1 MYGTAMFE
9 RLIAVPGIRQIYA
22 RRLEKGFRGAWAGT
36 CHGVYPNFAAAG
48 QAAPK
53 TKPLGYDNAGPAQM
67 YEERL
72 NRLVP
77 SDYPAMFWLNKLF
90 SEGARRVY
98 DFGGHIGVAYYAYQ
112 HYFDFPKDVSW
123 TVYDVPAVVEAGRE
137 LAKKRGAPEAL
148 SFTSEVSDA
157 SGADIF
163 LAAGSLQ
170 YVESPTL
177 GEMLDSL
184 PSKPKFVLV
193 NKTPLTQRE
202 TFVTLQNIGTAYCPY
217 ILFNEETFKAPLLA
231 GGYKVRDRW
240 ENADHTCELPLNPE
254 HTLRRY
260 TGLLFER

>member
-1 MYGTAMFE
+1 MFE
-9 RLIAVPGIRQIYA
+9 RLVKIPGIRRLYA
-22 RRLEKGFRGAWAGT
+22 HRVEKGFRGDWAGS
-36 CHGVYPNFAAAG
+36 CHGVYPSFAAAS
-48 QAAPK
+48 QAAPD

-72 NRLVP
+72 DRLVP
-77 SDYPAMFWLNKLF
+77 SDYPVMFWLSRLF
-90 SEGARRVY
+90 GEGARRIY

-112 HYFDFPKDVSW
+112 KYFDFPKDVSW
-123 TVYDVPAVVEAGRE
+123 TVYDVPAVIDAGRA
-137 LAKKRGAPEAL
+137 LAKRRGAPDNL
-148 SFTSEVSDA
+148 NFTGKVSDA

-170 YVESPTL
+170 YLESPTL

-184 PSKPKFVLV
+184 SDKPQSVLV

-217 ILFNEETFKAPLLA
+217 ILFNEEQFKAPLLA
-231 GGYKVRDRW
+231 CGYRVRDRW
-240 ENADHTCELPLNPE
+240 ENADHTCELPLHPE
-254 HTLRRY
+254 YTLRHY